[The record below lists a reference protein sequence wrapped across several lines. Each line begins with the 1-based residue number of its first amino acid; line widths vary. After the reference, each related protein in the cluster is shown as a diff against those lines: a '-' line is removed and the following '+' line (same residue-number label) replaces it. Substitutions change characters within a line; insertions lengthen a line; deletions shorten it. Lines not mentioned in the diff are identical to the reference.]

1 MRYKKWLDAVDR
13 IRGGTDTRFDKVR
26 LDKNERL
33 AYFNDEFWNYLISKI
48 RQEHVLAYPEV
59 EPFYIKL
66 ANFLGVTAEHLIVTA
81 GSDLAIKAAFE
92 VFVSPGGAVIYL
104 DPTFAMVDVYCELFN
119 AEKVKIGYDSKLAL
133 DTDKLMDAI
142 NEKTS
147 LIIIANPNSP
157 TGTYINNAILEII
170 IKKANDFSVPVL
182 IDEAYYGFC
191 PFTAFNLLNSYDNL
205 IITRTF
211 SKTAGLAGL
220 RIGYIVAHPQLAR
233 LLYKFRPMYEV
244 NSLGVLFAA
253 ELLDNWIVVE
263 DYLRANEEGKQ
274 YLLQALKKLS
284 FPTIDTLTNFIH
296 VNFGEHSESILNT
309 FKREGILVRGSLV
322 VPGLE
327 TFSRISVGPVTVME
341 RALQCIRNG
350 TRL

>member
-1 MRYKKWLDAVDR
+1 MRYKKWIDAVDR

-66 ANFLGVTAEHLIVTA
+66 TNFLGVTAEHLIVTA

-119 AEKVKIGYDSKLAL
+119 AEKVKIGYDSGLAP

-157 TGTYINNAILEII
+157 TGTYIDNDMLEII

-191 PFTAFNLLNSYDNL
+191 SFTAFNLLKSYDNL

-220 RIGYIVAHPQLAR
+220 RIGYIVAQPQLAR

-244 NSLGVLFAA
+244 NAVAVLFAS
-253 ELLDNWIVVE
+253 EILDNREIVNEYVNATNIGKS
-263 DYLRANEEGKQ
+263 YLIN
-274 YLLQALKKLS
+274 ALKALS
-284 FPTIDTLTNFIH
+284 FKVIDTYTNFIH
-296 VNFGEHSESILNT
+296 VDFGLDRDKILNGL
-309 FKREGILVRGSLV
+309 KRDNILLRGSLGV
-322 VPGLE
+322 KGFE
-327 TFSRISVGPVTVME
+327 SYARISVGNIEEMKKVIMSV
-341 RALQCIRNG
+341 NVSG
-350 TRL
+350 